1 MSTAAVAPGL
11 VRHAGVYLVAQVL
24 ARLQFFVTLPL
35 VSRQVSP
42 AEYGVLTLANLFA
55 VFVSS
60 AVQSTVSGS
69 VERFY
74 ADHSGREREEYLG
87 TIYTY
92 LLALCTG
99 ALILAVLLGPP
110 AKAHLV
116 EADSYRFWPYFL
128 VPIVTALIASV
139 NTFSTSLFRIEEK
152 PGRVLA
158 FAAFRFVSALVA
170 VWIGV
175 GVLRQGLVGYL
186 VALLSVEALIAFAAL
201 PYTLTRIRPAW
212 NGEQLRN
219 VLGFTLPLV
228 PYVALAFLR
237 DTGDRWILQHYA
249 TIESVGVY
257 GLGWGIASGMGMVV
271 SSLSVPYG
279 ASMMTRFAG
288 EVSEERE
295 RENLRLFRPAATQV
309 AVLTLLA
316 YAVFLLLVRDV
327 VRLLTPTTFHG
338 AWVPATMLGAVY
350 VVRSFFLVPHNALQW
365 MRKTRTIP
373 IATAAG
379 VLAGLPLIVVLAPRI
394 GIAAGAI
401 GVAVAY
407 AVAWAAC
414 GAFVPRIRWL
424 FPSEAGPVAIGVAVC
439 VVAAGVAIYPFSSPI
454 LWNGARAVFVIA
466 VCAWIWSRFARIQ
479 PRRGGAVVNPTEGME
494 VGPA

>member
-1 MSTAAVAPGL
+1 MSIPAVAPKL
-11 VRHAGVYLVAQVL
+11 VRHAGVYLAALVL

-42 AEYGVLTLANLFA
+42 AEYGILTLANLFA
-55 VFVSS
+55 VFVAS

-74 ADHSGREREEYLG
+74 ADHSGRERQEYLG

-99 ALILAVLLGPP
+99 ALVLALLLGPA
-110 AKAHLV
+110 AKALV
-116 EADSYRFWPYFL
+116 EADSYPFWPYFL
-128 VPIVTALIASV
+128 VPIVTALIASL

-158 FAAFRFVSALVA
+158 FAAFRFVSALAAIWV
-170 VWIGV
+170 GV
-175 GVLRQGLVGYL
+175 GVLRLGLVGYL
-186 VALLSVEALIAFAAL
+186 AALLSVEALNALAAL
-201 PYTLTRIRPAW
+201 PYTLNRITPVW
-212 NGEQLRN
+212 NSEQLRK
-219 VLGFTLPLV
+219 VLRFTLPLV

-237 DTGDRWILQHYA
+237 DTGDRWILQHYI
-249 TIESVGVY
+249 TIESIGVY

-279 ASMMTRFAG
+279 ASMMKRFAG

-295 RENLRLFRPAATQV
+295 RENLRLFRPAATEV

-316 YAVFLLLVRDV
+316 YAIFLLLVRDV
-327 VRLLTPTTFHG
+327 VRLLTPPAFHG
-338 AWVPATMLGAVY
+338 AWVPAAMLGAVY

-365 MRKTRTIP
+365 MRRTGAIP

-379 VLAGLPLIVVLAPRI
+379 VLVGLPLIAVTAPRI

-401 GVAVAY
+401 GVAAAY

-414 GAFVPRIRWL
+414 GAFVPRFRWL
-424 FPSEAGPVAIGVAVC
+424 FPSEAWPVAIGVAVC
-439 VVAAGVAIYPFSSPI
+439 VVAAGVAIYPFSSPL
-454 LWNGARAVFVIA
+454 LWNGTRAAFVIA
-466 VCAWIWSRFARIQ
+466 VSAWIWSRSIRMQ
-479 PRRGGAVVNPTEGME
+479 PRSGTAVVGPTEGME